1 MTIIESGFL
10 TAGVISDSRSSRS
23 WLHYCYM
30 SSKGVAKKKP
40 GDILFDK
47 YEVTRR
53 IGAGSFGAILEVQ
66 NLEDGKLYALK
77 LENRKMGSS
86 QLENEYEI
94 YKLLGNAPGFPNVYG
109 FWSEPTLRAMAMDR
123 LGQSLA
129 FLSRKSGKILSL
141 KTVLMVGLQML
152 CRLEY
157 FHQRSYVHRDIKPD
171 NFVFGVGTNSNLLYL
186 IDMGLAKPYRDV
198 RSLVHFDYAE
208 DQGLAGTA
216 RYVSINVHLGMQQS
230 CRDDLESVGYV
241 LISLLKG
248 RLPWQDLDQKQQE
261 NYEQLSRVKIETSQE
276 VLCEGLPGEFFHY
289 MHKVRNLRYDE
300 RPPYGYLRG
309 LFITLMVKNNF
320 AFDYQYDWV
329 VSRRDRL
336 NSALRR
342 TQDPSTVIIGL
353 SQDELIGAEQA
364 KHGKVVFWEP
374 LPFFAILNEV
384 EMFIAMSKR
393 SQGDSVSHGQVQDQ
407 GPGPGQEHEHEHEHG
422 HCDEA
427 GNEHE
432 GDPDHATGGEDE
444 AGVLEFPKEQTM
456 FLLDPRHTH
465 LD

>member
-1 MTIIESGFL
+1 MASPS
-10 TAGVISDSRSSRS
+10 VPKS
-23 WLHYCYM
+23 
-30 SSKGVAKKKP
+30 KP

-53 IGAGSFGAILEVQ
+53 IGAGSFGSILEVQ
-66 NLEDGKLYALK
+66 NLEDGKIYALK
-77 LENRKMGSS
+77 LENRKMTSS

-94 YKLLGNAPGFPNVYG
+94 YKLIGHVPGFPGVYG
-109 FWSEPTLRAMAMDR
+109 FWSEPTLRAMVMDR

-186 IDMGLAKPYRDV
+186 IDMGLAKPYRDL
-198 RSLVHFDYAE
+198 RSLVHVDFAE

-248 RLPWQDLDQKQQE
+248 RLPWQDLDQKHQE
-261 NYEQLSRVKIETSQE
+261 NYDQLSRVKIETSQE

-300 RPPYGYLRG
+300 RPPYSYLRG

-320 AFDYQYDWV
+320 AFDYEYDWV
-329 VSRRDRL
+329 VSRRGRL

-342 TQDPSTVIIGL
+342 TQDPSTVIIPL
-353 SQDELIGAEQA
+353 TEDEMIGIEHV

-384 EMFIAMSKR
+384 ELFVSMSKR
-393 SQGDSVSHGQVQDQ
+393 RFRESPDPQPPTQPSPVHNHVHDHQHDHQPEHEQD
-407 GPGPGQEHEHEHEHG
+407 PKYEDEHDEDTEHDHEHELGQETG
-422 HCDEA
+422 YEA
-427 GNEHE
+427 KSLL
-432 GDPDHATGGEDE
+432 
-444 AGVLEFPKEQTM
+444 LEFPQEQTL
-456 FLLDPRHTH
+456 FLLDPRHTN
-465 LD
+465 LT